1 MTLLAT
7 LRRATWLSAPLLILA
22 GCRDGSVAQSNI
34 AASDAN
40 EQPPADALGRV
51 EVRIRTSTDE
61 QRRFWAEIAVDA
73 DAQARGLKGRA
84 RMAHNAGMLFPF
96 PYPKM
101 ASFWMK
107 DTPIAL
113 DLLFIRPDG
122 TIAAIVEG
130 KPNSLEPLFANEPV
144 SAVLEINYGRSKALG
159 FKVGDR
165 VEWGDCR
172 NAPTQGDVWRADRF
186 CPALSR

>member
-1 MTLLAT
+1 MTLLST
-7 LRRATWLSAPLLILA
+7 LRRASWLSASLLLLA
-22 GCRDGSVAQSNI
+22 GCRDGSVMQSVMDSNSATE
-34 AASDAN
+34 AA
-40 EQPPADALGRV
+40 PADALGRV

-61 QRRFWAEIAVDA
+61 QRRFWAELAVGE
-73 DAQARGLKGRA
+73 DAQTRGLTGRA
-84 RMAHNAGMLFPF
+84 RLAHNAGMLFPF

-122 TIAAIVEG
+122 TIAAILEG
-130 KPNSLEPLFANEPV
+130 RPNSLEPIFANEPV

-172 NAPTQGDVWRADRF
+172 NAPAQSDAWRADRF
-186 CPALSR
+186 CPALSQ